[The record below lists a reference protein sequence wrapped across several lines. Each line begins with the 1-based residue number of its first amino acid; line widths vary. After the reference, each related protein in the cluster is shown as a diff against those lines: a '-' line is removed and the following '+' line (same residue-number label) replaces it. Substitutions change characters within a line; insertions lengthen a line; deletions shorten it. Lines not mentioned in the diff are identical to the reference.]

1 MTNTDTDGVVN
12 LFDGLTLDGWYAVPR
27 IYGTMWPGGP
37 TVSEINPDL
46 PADYAANAAAHP
58 AVWSVVDGA
67 IEGRQDRSR
76 PGYGGYLVSE
86 QTFGDFELELE
97 MNPDWPAD
105 TGIMIRRRPGEDWAG
120 FQVLVD
126 HRKSGSIGGFF
137 GNGIGGF
144 HAVPF
149 VLDIS
154 VDDDGHPNGLI
165 EEDPSTSLEPM
176 TPDKAQLLSR
186 AGDVQ
191 AFLESWRWAGWN
203 HLRITCVGTL
213 PVITTW
219 VNGELVAELNTATIT
234 HPHFDPE
241 AVAELLGPTGH
252 IAFEVHDN
260 DPSIGEARWAPEARC
275 RWRNIRIR
283 DLS

>member
-1 MTNTDTDGVVN
+1 MRSSEVGHRPTDGSIS
-12 LFDGLTLDGWYAVPR
+12 LFDGSTLDGWYAVPR
-27 IYGTMWPGGP
+27 TYGPMWPGGP
-37 TVSEINPDL
+37 TVDEVIDL
-46 PADYAANAAAHP
+46 PADYATNAAAHP

-67 IEGRQDRSR
+67 IEGRQDPAR

-105 TGIMIRRRPGEDWAG
+105 TGIMLRRRAGEDWAG

-126 HRKSGSIGGFF
+126 HRKSGSIGGFY

-149 VLDIS
+149 VLDAS
-154 VDDDGHPNGLI
+154 TDEDGQPNGLI

-176 TPDKAQLLSR
+176 AADKIRLLSR

-191 AFLESWRWAGWN
+191 AFLDSWRWADWN
-203 HLRITCVGTL
+203 HLRITCRRSAAGDHHLGQRAPGRRTRHSDHR
-213 PVITTW
+213 PSAFRPRSRRR
-219 VNGELVAELNTATIT
+219 VARSDRA
-234 HPHFDPE
+234 HR
-241 AVAELLGPTGH
+241 VR
-252 IAFEVHDN
+252 
-260 DPSIGEARWAPEARC
+260 SARQRP
-275 RWRNIRIR
+275 
-283 DLS
+283 DDG